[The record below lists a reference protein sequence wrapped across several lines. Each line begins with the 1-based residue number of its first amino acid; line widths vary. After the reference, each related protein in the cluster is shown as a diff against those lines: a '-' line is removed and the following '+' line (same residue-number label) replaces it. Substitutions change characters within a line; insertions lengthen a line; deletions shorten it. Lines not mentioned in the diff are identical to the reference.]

1 MLAAR
6 RNASLLPHAC
16 CIVPHTHHPDK
27 PTLAS
32 AQGACLEPD
41 GGLHSSRNGV
51 AFHHQCRYGTIQ
63 FCLAHCS
70 TPGALYFVSHF
81 VSDRSVR
88 MRTGACAAVMRD
100 KARLDCLDC
109 LDCCP
114 SSAVQGP
121 CPASVEAVK

>member
-1 MLAAR
+1 M
-6 RNASLLPHAC
+6 
-16 CIVPHTHHPDK
+16 
-27 PTLAS
+27 
-32 AQGACLEPD
+32 
-41 GGLHSSRNGV
+41 
-51 AFHHQCRYGTIQ
+51 
-63 FCLAHCS
+63 
-70 TPGALYFVSHF
+70 SHF